1 MVQYVVS
8 SDEEGAEEPAVAETP
23 STQPAVREGPAEA
36 ENVAAPPSEGVNE
49 QTIPAS
55 TSPRPA
61 SPSVA
66 MGEPNV
72 SSDQPRP
79 SGQPE
84 SIDRP
89 GPSKQPGTST
99 SGSGFTHEAPP
110 AGPVEVDEG
119 NVSLFD
125 FSATEICS
133 HLVNNDIYIREGW
146 QHVKGKSCN
155 RKMEFFFNYHLLVSF
170 SPQVSMSF

>member
-1 MVQYVVS
+1 MVQYIVS

-49 QTIPAS
+49 QAIPTS

-72 SSDQPRP
+72 SDQPRP
-79 SGQPE
+79 SGQPK

-99 SGSGFTHEAPP
+99 SGLGFSHEAPP
-110 AGPVEVDEG
+110 TRPVEADEG
-119 NVSLFD
+119 NMSLFY

-133 HLVNNDIYIREGW
+133 HLVNNDIYIGESWG
-146 QHVKGKSCN
+146 HVKDKSCN
-155 RKMEFFFNYHLLVSF
+155 RKIEFFFNCHSLVSF
-170 SPQVSMSF
+170 SP